1 MPISVSIYNESSL
14 ARVPRKLLTKAAEQT
29 FAQHNTPEASV
40 NIILFDN
47 PDIHE
52 MNNQFLNHDYPTD
65 VITFPLNDEHESAI
79 EGEIY
84 IGAEIA
90 ALQAQEYGVSLH
102 NELAR
107 LVTHGCLH
115 LLGFDDATDELRQTM
130 KQHEDA
136 VLAILF

>member
-1 MPISVSIYNESSL
+1 MPITISIFNESSL
-14 ARVPRKLLTKAAEQT
+14 SRIPRTLLTKAAEQT
-29 FAQHNTPEASV
+29 FAQHNTSEASV

-52 MNNQFLNHDYPTD
+52 MNKQFLNHDYPTD
-65 VITFPLNDEHESAI
+65 VITFPLNEENENAI

-90 ALQAQEYGVSLH
+90 AIQAQEYGVSFQ

-107 LVTHGCLH
+107 LVAHGCLH
-115 LLGFDDATDELRQTM
+115 LLGFDDATDELRQQM
-130 KQHEDA
+130 KVQEDS
-136 VLAILF
+136 VLALLF